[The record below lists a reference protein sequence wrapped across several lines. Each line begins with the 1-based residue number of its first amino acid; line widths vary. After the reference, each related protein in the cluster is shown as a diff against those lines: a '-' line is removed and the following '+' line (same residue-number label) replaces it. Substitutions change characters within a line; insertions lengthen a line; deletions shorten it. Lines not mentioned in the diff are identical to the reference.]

1 MPVGWRLL
9 NPTSAMTSVI
19 ALPIRRR
26 VAAVGAR
33 LASKAKSRAAVSAE
47 MASSVVGGVVGV
59 ADAAVAEVVVER
71 VKAQARPSV
80 SRVVEVPSLVKVVNT
95 VAR

>member
-1 MPVGWRLL
+1 
-9 NPTSAMTSVI
+9 MTLVT

-26 VAAVGAR
+26 VAAVRVR
-33 LASKAKSRAAVSAE
+33 LASKAKSPAAVSAE

-80 SRVVEVPSLVKVVNT
+80 SRVVAAPSLVKVMSA